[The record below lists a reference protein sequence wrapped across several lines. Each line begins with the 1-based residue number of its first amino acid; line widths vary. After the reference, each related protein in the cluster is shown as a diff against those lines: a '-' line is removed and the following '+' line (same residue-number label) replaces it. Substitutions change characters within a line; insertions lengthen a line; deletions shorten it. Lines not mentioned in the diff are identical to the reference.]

1 MSHEK
6 NDDAVEYETPG
17 NPVHEQ
23 QEGDVEYTT
32 PGNPHRDDDDEN
44 GGADVATPGVP
55 IADAQHEA
63 EKNVPHATP
72 GNNSALSED

>member
-32 PGNPHRDDDDEN
+32 PGNPHRDDDDDN
-44 GGADVATPGVP
+44 GGADVA
-55 IADAQHEA
+55 
-63 EKNVPHATP
+63 
-72 GNNSALSED
+72 NSAISED